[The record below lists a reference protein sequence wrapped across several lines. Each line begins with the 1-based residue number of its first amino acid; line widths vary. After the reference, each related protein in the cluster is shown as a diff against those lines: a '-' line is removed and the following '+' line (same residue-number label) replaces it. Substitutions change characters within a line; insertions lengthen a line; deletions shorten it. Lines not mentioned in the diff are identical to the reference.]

1 MADFAQNS
9 TGVSTKIGYNV
20 LAHPVES
27 STLRAQTACLVG
39 DVIRPFVTVGVTG
52 VVARFTRGFLD
63 LFGFSVWSIV
73 SGFHVEDVTLPAMN
87 SNKVRN

>member
-1 MADFAQNS
+1 MHAKGSGGRQDS
-9 TGVSTKIGYNV
+9 
-20 LAHPVES
+20 
-27 STLRAQTACLVG
+27 CLVG

-87 SNKVRN
+87 SIK